1 MRGRQ
6 QEHPSH
12 ESSSPSSTSDIRM
25 QSLCTLTGNEAP
37 LVSFLTNPHVHKI
50 QNIPI
55 WGVQK
60 VIYLW
65 QRGTDW
71 TEATWAAGTKEGKQC
86 PAPSPP
92 GPMEGPTTARFGFK
106 RFCCAKPV
114 PPFVPH
120 KSHTVLR
127 LGLQELK
134 QSGVRKKSYLR
145 NWTLNEQYRRS
156 ESAIKAQALLGR
168 RPSPPAK
175 LTLAC
180 VVADRVGTSRLSRG
194 CPLVRIAR
202 TVTKPLLDEA
212 RPVQEPPLLKLAD
225 WNQCPA
231 VKVPQDGCNWRFFT
245 SCACKLG
252 FNYNPWLKWST
263 ALLF

>member
-12 ESSSPSSTSDIRM
+12 ESSSPSSTSECNLCAPSQEMRLHWFHFSQIHMCIKYRISHLRGAKGLLPVAKGHRLDWSNLSCRDKGRKAVPSTFTTRSHGRADNSKVWV
-25 QSLCTLTGNEAP
+25 QAVLLCQTSPSLCSTQVTH
-37 LVSFLTNPHVHKI
+37 SFEI
-50 QNIPI
+50 
-55 WGVQK
+55 
-60 VIYLW
+60 
-65 QRGTDW
+65 GT
-71 TEATWAAGTKEGKQC
+71 AG
-86 PAPSPP
+86 
-92 GPMEGPTTARFGFK
+92 
-106 RFCCAKPV
+106 
-114 PPFVPH
+114 
-120 KSHTVLR
+120 
-127 LGLQELK
+127 LK

-156 ESAIKAQALLGR
+156 ESAIKAQALVGR

-194 CPLVRIAR
+194 CPWVRIAR
-202 TVTKPLLDEA
+202 TVTKTLLDEA

-252 FNYNPWLKWST
+252 SNYNPWLKWST